1 MKQAEAQPSKPVAPS
16 GAFRDRRVVIC
27 EPTDHRLSMPW
38 HECGGFEQADDGP
51 VYLVVG
57 RDTSDEKCDRLAA
70 RFRVSAAM
78 LRTFRDGEHFDGA

>member
-1 MKQAEAQPSKPVAPS
+1 MRQAEAEPSKSAAPS
-16 GAFRDRRVVIC
+16 GAFCDPRVVMC
-27 EPTDHRLSMPW
+27 RPFDHRLSMPW
-38 HECGGFEQADDGP
+38 HECGGFEQADNGP

-78 LRTFRDGEHFDGA
+78 LRTFRDGEHFNGA